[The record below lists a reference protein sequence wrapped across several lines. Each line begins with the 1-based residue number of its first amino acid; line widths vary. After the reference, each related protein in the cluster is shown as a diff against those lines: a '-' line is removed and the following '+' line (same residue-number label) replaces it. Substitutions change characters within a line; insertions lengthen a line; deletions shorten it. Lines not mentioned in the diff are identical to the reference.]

1 MKLDVL
7 LTEDLQYIASEI
19 KHLCG
24 PAYCVCHQ
32 CQLEFIWNTS
42 HQFYSCLCSI
52 CGDGYPCFEI
62 SAVNADKPPLSVS
75 QVKDRVKQFEKVG
88 EIDSLHCFMGFIF
101 LHIWCWS
108 MAFWTLLKL
117 WVNNITCYI
126 PAWNPWV
133 RGNQEKRRTNQRIT
147 M

>member
-1 MKLDVL
+1 MWYINLFWMKLDFL

-24 PAYCVCHQ
+24 PAYCLCHQ
-32 CQLEFIWNTS
+32 CQWEFIWNTS

-62 SAVNADKPPLSVS
+62 SAVNADKPPLSVFE
-75 QVKDRVKQFEKVG
+75 VKDRVKQFEKVG
-88 EIDSLHCFMGFIF
+88 EVESLLVLWVSYSFI
-101 LHIWCWS
+101 LCWS
-108 MAFWTLLKL
+108 MVFWTLLKF
-117 WVNNITCYI
+117 WVNNIT
-126 PAWNPWV
+126 WV
-133 RGNQEKRRTNQRIT
+133 RGNLEKRRTNQRIT